1 MAKEYR
7 LSDDQKKKI
16 LDYWNDKNNSGS
28 SPSLSELSFHVFGG
42 GVDGRSKEGRAM
54 KGYLASFEIKP
65 RAAQVY
71 VPKER
76 KTLSEEQEAYITN
89 NCKTMTPVELA
100 RILFKDNK
108 LNNTSVESRTVNEY
122 IKELNPIETFE
133 NPTNSTTNVW
143 KPPCT
148 LIQTINLVNKHFKV
162 STKIDKDKLN
172 MNQAKEM
179 DSLMKYLNTY
189 RLESQINTYE
199 EVNDRTL
206 FESVFVRY
214 THDKADLTEE
224 EVDQY
229 IILSNESIME
239 RKIKKRSEHL
249 QKLLDNQTC
258 AGENDSEHARVA
270 MSLVEA
276 IGKATTEFN
285 SCIKRQQDL
294 VNSLKQKRSDRL
306 SKRIQENASILNL
319 IDKWKIEKTRNELI
333 EIAERRKHKVK
344 EEIEKLASMED
355 VQAKI
360 LGISIDEALNG

>member
-1 MAKEYR
+1 MAKEYK

-16 LDYWNDKNNSGS
+16 LDYWNDKNESGK
-28 SPSLSELSFHVFGG
+28 SPSLSELSFYVFGE

-54 KGYLASFEIKP
+54 KEYLATFEIKP
-65 RAAQVY
+65 KAAQEY
-71 VPKER
+71 VPLKRKEL
-76 KTLSEEQEAYITN
+76 TEEQKAYIQN
-89 NCKTMTPVELA
+89 NCAAMTSVEMS
-100 RILFKDNK
+100 RIIFKNNK
-108 LNNTSVESRTVNEY
+108 LNNTCIEARTVNEY
-122 IKELNPIETFE
+122 IKELDPIETYE
-133 NPTNSTTNVW
+133 DPNEGGSSTW
-143 KPPCT
+143 KAPCT
-148 LIQTINLVNKHFKV
+148 RIQTIAMVNKHFKV
-162 STKIDKDKLN
+162 SNKFDKSK
-172 MNQAKEM
+172 MNVNQEKEVE
-179 DSLMKYLNTY
+179 SLMRYLNTY

-199 EVNDRTL
+199 EANDRTL

-239 RKIKKRSEHL
+239 KKIKRRSEHL
-249 QKLLDNQTC
+249 QKLLDNQTG
-258 AGENDSEHARVA
+258 AGDNDSEHARVA

-319 IDKWKIEKTRNELI
+319 IDKWKLEKTRNELI
-333 EIAERRKHKVK
+333 KIAEKRKNKVK
-344 EEIEKLASMED
+344 EEIDKLASMED

-360 LGISIDEALNG
+360 LGISMDEALNG